1 MTASE
6 PLSIEEEYD
15 MQKSWREDSRKC
27 TFIVLRND
35 ESSTDEI
42 GQMAGDVN
50 LFLNRDDDGGL
61 TYAEIDVM
69 IAEERFRKQGMGEE
83 TVLLMM
89 WYGITHL
96 NTKKFFAKINKV
108 NESSIKLFKR
118 LQYKLVNYVEAFE
131 EYEYQFSLEGEDGE
145 EARKLI
151 LDRVSLLQFRD
162 YEADEE
168 DS

>member
-1 MTASE
+1 MRDNYFKTIIGEKVRLVPYRKKFVEKYHEWMQSPFLLEMTASE

-118 LQYKLVNYVEAFE
+118 
-131 EYEYQFSLEGEDGE
+131 
-145 EARKLI
+145 
-151 LDRVSLLQFRD
+151 
-162 YEADEE
+162 
-168 DS
+168 